1 MYILWVVDEGK
12 LDNVSDCCSSFAQDS
27 SLCFVQGSIRCQIE
41 RSEISNF
48 KCVWVTLQATFKY
61 LTFLNGLRVW
71 DL

>member
-48 KCVWVTLQATFKY
+48 KCVWVT
-61 LTFLNGLRVW
+61 V
-71 DL
+71 